1 MKGKYNMNTK
11 QNLFTEEELAKV
23 TDEAERKHLIEC
35 AQDQSKIDMKYMEIM
50 SKYDL
55 WEKGKR
61 SRYFHATTHENAK
74 KIMQDGVIR
83 KGIDGGVYI
92 CKQPLE
98 AARFVAIRGHET
110 GTIFELMKKLQR
122 LAERGVGGEKEGAQ
136 KKLQQ
141 LMKKYDIEES
151 DLSDDKLEDH
161 EWKYHNDFELRL
173 LKQTIYKVLGKDGL
187 NQMYHYRSG
196 KGKKTIQGVQ
206 CTKAQAIQIG
216 IEYEFYC
223 ETWKEEHDF
232 FFKCFVQKHKIFPTK
247 EEMIIRPQDDVEM
260 SDEDAMRMQMAM
272 SAMKDKSMTQR
283 IEG

>member
-1 MKGKYNMNTK
+1 MTK

-83 KGIDGGVYI
+83 KGMDGGVYI

-110 GTIFELMKKLQR
+110 GTIFEVELE
-122 LAERGVGGEKEGAQ
+122 ERKIVEAH
-136 KKLQQ
+136 
-141 LMKKYDIEES
+141 
-151 DLSDDKLEDH
+151 DH
-161 EWKYHNDFELRL
+161 NE
-173 LKQTIYKVLGKDGL
+173 
-187 NQMYHYRSG
+187 
-196 KGKKTIQGVQ
+196 
-206 CTKAQAIQIG
+206 A
-216 IEYEFYC
+216 
-223 ETWKEEHDF
+223 

>member
-1 MKGKYNMNTK
+1 MI
-11 QNLFTEEELAKV
+11 
-23 TDEAERKHLIEC
+23 DE
-35 AQDQSKIDMKYMEIM
+35 
-50 SKYDL
+50 
-55 WEKGKR
+55 
-61 SRYFHATTHENAK
+61 K
-74 KIMQDGVIR
+74 KI
-83 KGIDGGVYI
+83 
-92 CKQPLE
+92 
-98 AARFVAIRGHET
+98 
-110 GTIFELMKKLQR
+110 ELIKKLQR

-161 EWKYHNDFELRL
+161 E
-173 LKQTIYKVLGKDGL
+173 
-187 NQMYHYRSG
+187 MYHYRSG

-206 CTKAQAIQIG
+206 CTKVQAIQIG

>member
-1 MKGKYNMNTK
+1 MTRRGNVEKNI
-11 QNLFTEEELAKV
+11 LDFAKAV
-23 TDEAERKHLIEC
+23 CEGERMMIDE
-35 AQDQSKIDMKYMEIM
+35 
-50 SKYDL
+50 
-55 WEKGKR
+55 
-61 SRYFHATTHENAK
+61 K
-74 KIMQDGVIR
+74 KI
-83 KGIDGGVYI
+83 
-92 CKQPLE
+92 
-98 AARFVAIRGHET
+98 
-110 GTIFELMKKLQR
+110 ELMKKLQR

-141 LMKKYDIEES
+141 LMKKYNIEES
-151 DLSDDKLEDH
+151 DLSDEKLEDH
-161 EWKYHNDFELRL
+161 EWKYHNEFELRL

-247 EEMIIRPQDDVEM
+247 EEMIIRQQDDVEM
-260 SDEDAMRMQMAM
+260 SGEDAMRERQ
-272 SAMKDKSMTQR
+272 SETDGTKKQSDTYL
-283 IEG
+283 II

>member
-1 MKGKYNMNTK
+1 MI
-11 QNLFTEEELAKV
+11 
-23 TDEAERKHLIEC
+23 DE
-35 AQDQSKIDMKYMEIM
+35 
-50 SKYDL
+50 
-55 WEKGKR
+55 
-61 SRYFHATTHENAK
+61 K
-74 KIMQDGVIR
+74 KI
-83 KGIDGGVYI
+83 
-92 CKQPLE
+92 
-98 AARFVAIRGHET
+98 
-110 GTIFELMKKLQR
+110 ELMKKLQR

-141 LMKKYDIEES
+141 LMKKYNIEES

-173 LKQTIYKVLGKDGL
+173 LKQTIYKVMGKDGL

-247 EEMIIRPQDDVEM
+247 EEMIIRPQDDAEM

-283 IEG
+283 IEGYDCKNACWDSVPYGSTTATMFGGCDKEDEMTEEEAERFGETEDCPFWENRYKEENA

>member
-1 MKGKYNMNTK
+1 MI
-11 QNLFTEEELAKV
+11 
-23 TDEAERKHLIEC
+23 DE
-35 AQDQSKIDMKYMEIM
+35 
-50 SKYDL
+50 
-55 WEKGKR
+55 
-61 SRYFHATTHENAK
+61 K
-74 KIMQDGVIR
+74 KI
-83 KGIDGGVYI
+83 
-92 CKQPLE
+92 
-98 AARFVAIRGHET
+98 
-110 GTIFELMKKLQR
+110 ELIKKLQR

-161 EWKYHNDFELRL
+161 EWKYHNDFELRF
-173 LKQTIYKVLGKDGL
+173 
-187 NQMYHYRSG
+187 
-196 KGKKTIQGVQ
+196 
-206 CTKAQAIQIG
+206 QIG

>member
-1 MKGKYNMNTK
+1 MI
-11 QNLFTEEELAKV
+11 
-23 TDEAERKHLIEC
+23 DE
-35 AQDQSKIDMKYMEIM
+35 
-50 SKYDL
+50 
-55 WEKGKR
+55 
-61 SRYFHATTHENAK
+61 K
-74 KIMQDGVIR
+74 KI
-83 KGIDGGVYI
+83 
-92 CKQPLE
+92 
-98 AARFVAIRGHET
+98 
-110 GTIFELMKKLQR
+110 ELMKKLQR

-141 LMKKYDIEES
+141 LMKKYNIEES

-232 FFKCFVQKHKIFPTK
+232 LRKRTVQGNRNQAGRHDRVRQCQVLQESQRDCSTLEGLLRGVRRRKVQHFCKGLQTERQAICTAEGEPRHINVSDSDTGK
-247 EEMIIRPQDDVEM
+247 ET
-260 SDEDAMRMQMAM
+260 A
-272 SAMKDKSMTQR
+272 
-283 IEG
+283 